1 MSYTLRIFSQNDRRV
16 ESNELIEFINDGYFF
31 KEKLEFKVERKADS
45 DYRLTIIYDKEKA
58 PIIISGA
65 MNDEVGLKDIS
76 EINFVLN
83 ISKKSKI
90 KEVIS
95 ERMATV
101 KFMYSIEI
109 VREQISDD
117 CWEMLDSTEAMLL
130 EKSDGILFT
139 PENEFFDANLKRIYK
154 L

>member
-1 MSYTLRIFSQNDRRV
+1 
-16 ESNELIEFINDGYFF
+16 
-31 KEKLEFKVERKADS
+31 VERKADS